1 MDKLDDVIEF
11 IQELSED
18 RRVPRNIR
26 ALIQEAV
33 DTLTDEKQ
41 TATVKLSTATSLL
54 DEASNDPN
62 IPSHTRTQ
70 IWNIV
75 SMLES
80 LQSET
85 D

>member
-1 MDKLDDVIEF
+1 MDNMAEVIEV
-11 IQELSED
+11 IQELAED

-26 ALIQEAV
+26 AIIQDAV
-33 DTLTDEKQ
+33 ESLNDKTQDDG
-41 TATVKLSTATSLL
+41 VKLSTAISLL

-75 SMLES
+75 GMLES
-80 LQSET
+80 LQSESG
-85 D
+85 

>member
-1 MDKLDDVIEF
+1 MGDMDEVLEIIE
-11 IQELSED
+11 ELADD

-26 ALIQEAV
+26 AHIQQAM
-33 DTLTDEKQ
+33 DSLKDEKQ
-41 TATVKLSTATSLL
+41 STTVKLSTAISFL

-62 IPSHTRTQ
+62 IPSHARTQ

-75 SMLES
+75 GMLES
-80 LQSET
+80 LQSEA